1 MAFLLISNKLSGH
14 LVQLDIVSFA
24 TRNAEGSQEW
34 GGVRGGGFGF
44 TMGGMGKFLKSF
56 YIVGRRP
63 PLFYEDPRPP
73 ILPTPYPFSSNFVNP
88 PLPHFLVPSN
98 PHPSVLFV
106 VLLLRLNG

>member
-1 MAFLLISNKLSGH
+1 MGWG
-14 LVQLDIVSFA
+14 
-24 TRNAEGSQEW
+24 EGG
-34 GGVRGGGFGF
+34 GGVWFYNGGG
-44 TMGGMGKFLKSF
+44 GKFLKSF
-56 YIVGRRP
+56 YIVGRGP